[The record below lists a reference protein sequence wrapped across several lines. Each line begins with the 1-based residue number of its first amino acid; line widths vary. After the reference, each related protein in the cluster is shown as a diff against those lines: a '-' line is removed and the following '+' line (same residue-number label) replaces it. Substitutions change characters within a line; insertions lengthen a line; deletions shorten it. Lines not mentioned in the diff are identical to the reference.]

1 MTDEA
6 NEEGAEAPVSGE
18 PRWSSAGLALG
29 LGLFALIAGIVGV
42 SILLSLSDDGPETIE
57 VVVPLG
63 AGEQLAAGEELEL
76 LPARLEVEVGDTLV
90 IDNRDTADHQVGP
103 YVVGAGER
111 LEQTFTSEGR
121 LEGVCTIHPSGE
133 IAIIVG

>member
-1 MTDEA
+1 MA
-6 NEEGAEAPVSGE
+6 NA
-18 PRWSSAGLALG
+18 RLALG
-29 LGLFALIAGIVGV
+29 LGLLAVVAGLVGA
-42 SILLSLSDDGPETIE
+42 SFLLDRSSPETIE

-63 AGEQLAAGEELEL
+63 AGEQLAAGEPLDL
-76 LPARLEVEVGDTLV
+76 LPARLEVEVGDTLI

-133 IAIIVG
+133 IAIVIS